1 MCWRILH
8 HLKLS
13 ARKGILRIVIIMKHI
28 QGFFQALT
36 DLSCQSS
43 KLNLKLSFETQ
54 SHKPKNKKVIETV

>member
-1 MCWRILH
+1 
-8 HLKLS
+8 
-13 ARKGILRIVIIMKHI
+13 MKHI